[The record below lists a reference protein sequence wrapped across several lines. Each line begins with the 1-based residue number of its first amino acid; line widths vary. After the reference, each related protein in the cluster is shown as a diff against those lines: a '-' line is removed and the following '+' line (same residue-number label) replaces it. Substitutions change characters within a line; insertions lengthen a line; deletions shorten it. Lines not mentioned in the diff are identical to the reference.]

1 MGNIFGA
8 LRHPFLCVDSGTQ
21 CCFEF
26 DVDGHVVHK
35 IPLSGYSFD
44 IWHLPDDTVLTCFY
58 DDGSGFRIFDRE
70 GHIRREYRTDSSS
83 REIFG
88 CLPMPN
94 GDVVLGDLRK
104 KALVR
109 VDPNDRI
116 VAVTP
121 LSYDGENPHEVMRMP
136 RLTRDGKNFLVTQP
150 GIRKIRKYA
159 PDGTVLWEADTRA
172 DTFVAIEKDDGNLV
186 YSSIEG
192 IFEVDAAGKEVW
204 SVLPQD
210 IPEIGF
216 CWALGMELLDNG
228 DLVVCNWLGH
238 GHDGEG
244 IPLFQIT
251 REKKI
256 VWSCTV
262 QKEATNLAN
271 FQLLDRDPARV
282 NNPPRR

>member
-1 MGNIFGA
+1 MGNVFGSV
-8 LRHPFLCVDSGTQ
+8 RHPFLCVDSSTQ
-21 CCFEF
+21 CYFEF
-26 DVDGHVVHK
+26 DNDGQVVHK
-35 IPLSGYSFD
+35 IPFTGYSFD

-58 DDGSGFRIFDRE
+58 GDGSGFRIFNRN
-70 GHIRREYRTDSSS
+70 GKILREYKADAASL
-83 REIFG
+83 EIFG

-104 KALVR
+104 KALIR
-109 VDPNDRI
+109 IDAKNHI

-121 LSYDGENPHEVMRMP
+121 LSYEAENLHEVMRMP

-150 GIRKIRKYA
+150 GIKKIRKYA
-159 PDGTVLWEADTRA
+159 PDGTILGEVDTRP
-172 DTFVAIEKDDGNLV
+172 DTFVAIEKDNGNLV
-186 YSSIEG
+186 YSCIEG
-192 IFEVDAAGKEVW
+192 IFEVDASGKEVW
-204 SVLPQD
+204 SVLPQE

-216 CWALGMELLDNG
+216 CWALGMELLDND

-251 REKKI
+251 KEKKI
-256 VWSCTV
+256 VWSCAV
-262 QKEATNLAN
+262 QKEAINLSN